1 MFSVLFVLFIM
12 FCAIYI
18 CPIVSIVVNSIVIA
32 INIIF
37 VSVLFNVSF
46 SVSLLNFDNAIYV
59 INIAIASPSIPR
71 IMILFVFIFV

>member
-37 VSVLFNVSF
+37 VSVQ
-46 SVSLLNFDNAIYV
+46 SLWH
-59 INIAIASPSIPR
+59 S
-71 IMILFVFIFV
+71 

>member
-1 MFSVLFVLFIM
+1 M